1 VSEAGDDLA
10 VSDGVQTIVVKI
22 GGEVVGSGE
31 AAVLAADLREL
42 AAAGARVAIVHG
54 GGPQA
59 TELQKRLGLETRQI
73 AGRRVTDAATL
84 DVMKMVI
91 AGKLNV
97 DLCAILVAAGLSPVG
112 LHGASA
118 RVVQAVR
125 RPPKVYPSAG
135 PDPVDMGLVGDVT
148 GFNLDLLETLW
159 AAGHVPVIACLGA
172 DAAGGVYN
180 INADLVGNQLAAAL
194 RAERLFLVTS
204 TPGVLRDVNDPAS
217 RLTRLTCTEA
227 RKAITDGV
235 VTGGMIAK
243 LEEAMAVVDQGVGA
257 IHILGK
263 LAAGDLVRAV
273 REPGSVG
280 TTLIADA

>member
-1 VSEAGDDLA
+1 MSNASGKSE
-10 VSDGVQTIVVKI
+10 DGGTIVVKI

-42 AAAGARVAIVHG
+42 VSGGARVAIVHG
-54 GGPQA
+54 CGPQA
-59 TELQKRLGLETRQI
+59 TELQKRLGIETKQV
-73 AGRRVTDAATL
+73 AGRRITDEATL
-84 DVMKMVI
+84 DVMKMAV

-112 LHGASA
+112 LHGASSL
-118 RVVQAVR
+118 VVQAAR

-148 GFNLDLLETLW
+148 GFNMALLDTLW
-159 AAGHVPVIACLGA
+159 SAGYVPVIACLGA
-172 DAAGGVYN
+172 DASGGVYN

-194 RAERLFLVTS
+194 RARRLFLVTS
-204 TPGVLRDVNDPAS
+204 TPGVLRIAS
-217 RLTRLTCTEA
+217 NPSTRIPQMTRA
-227 RKAITDGV
+227 AAQHAIAEGS

-263 LAAGDLVRAV
+263 LGPGDLVRAV

-280 TTLIADA
+280 TTIVA